1 VPAAARWAVQAVL
14 LLIVAL
20 LAGCGKS
27 APPLPTLAAGDLVLA
42 FGDSL
47 TYGTG
52 AREEESYPAV
62 LEALIGRRVA
72 REGFPGEVTEQ
83 GVERLPALLDE
94 HRPRLLLLCMGG
106 NDMLHKLDPAVTEAN
121 LREMVRLTRN
131 RGIAVVL
138 IGVPEPRLFGGV
150 AGFYQS
156 IAGDYG
162 IPLEEEVLKDV
173 LYDNAYKSDAIHP
186 NARGY
191 RRVAEAL
198 AALLRKAGAV

>member
-1 VPAAARWAVQAVL
+1 VPAAAYRGVRAVL
-14 LLIVAL
+14 VLIVAL
-20 LAGCGKS
+20 VTGCGES
-27 APPLPTLAAGDLVLA
+27 APPLPKLAVNDVVLA

-106 NDMLHKLDPAVTEAN
+106 NDMLRKLDPALTEAN
-121 LREMVRLTRN
+121 LREMVGLAHN

-138 IGVPEPRLFGGV
+138 IGVPEPHLFGGV
-150 AGFYQS
+150 AGFYPA

-162 IPLEEEVLKDV
+162 IPLEDTVLKDV
-173 LYDNAYKSDAIHP
+173 LYDNAYKSDPIHP

-191 RRVAEAL
+191 RRVAEAM
-198 AALLRKAGAV
+198 AALLRKAGAL